1 MLTMTLINM
10 MPMMIDDSLE
20 GDDDDDDDDLQSD
33 QLTFLIYIWA
43 IQGLIRYSPLK
54 WTTLSTY
61 FPSLSLNEPQFLS
74 ISHITAFNHS
84 HPNANL
90 FSQ

>member
-33 QLTFLIYIWA
+33 QLTFLI
-43 IQGLIRYSPLK
+43 
-54 WTTLSTY
+54 
-61 FPSLSLNEPQFLS
+61 
-74 ISHITAFNHS
+74 
-84 HPNANL
+84 
-90 FSQ
+90 